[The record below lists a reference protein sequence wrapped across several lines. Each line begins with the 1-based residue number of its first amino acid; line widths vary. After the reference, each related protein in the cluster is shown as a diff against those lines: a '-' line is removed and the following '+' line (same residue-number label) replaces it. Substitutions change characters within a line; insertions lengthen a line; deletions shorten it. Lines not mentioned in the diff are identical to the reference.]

1 MYTAAELR
9 AKAQEKNR
17 QDQELLEAWIENLA
31 ETIVDY
37 CDDQAAEGA
46 MRCELSDIDLAAM
59 LDGDVTED
67 KVDAVIYGAKKLLEN
82 DCGYRVSVDNFN
94 SKTKSEGDIV
104 SITVIWSEEVSK

>member
-17 QDQELLEAWIENLA
+17 QDQLQLLTWIENLA

-37 CDDQAAEGA
+37 CDDQAVEGA
-46 MRCELSDIDLAAM
+46 MKCELSAIDLDAM

-67 KVDAVIYGAKKLLEN
+67 KVDAVILGAKRLLER
-82 DCGYRVSVDNFN
+82 DYGYSVSVDNFN

-104 SITVIWSEEVSK
+104 SITVSWNEEVSK

>member
-9 AKAQEKNR
+9 AKAQEKIK

-31 ETIVDY
+31 EAIVDY
-37 CDDQAAEGA
+37 CDDQAVERA
-46 MRCELSDIDLAAM
+46 MRCELSAIDLDAM

-67 KVDAVIYGAKKLLEN
+67 KVDAVIYGAKKLLIT
-82 DCGYRVSVDNFN
+82 DYGYSVSLDN

-104 SITVIWSEEVSK
+104 SITVSWSEEVSK